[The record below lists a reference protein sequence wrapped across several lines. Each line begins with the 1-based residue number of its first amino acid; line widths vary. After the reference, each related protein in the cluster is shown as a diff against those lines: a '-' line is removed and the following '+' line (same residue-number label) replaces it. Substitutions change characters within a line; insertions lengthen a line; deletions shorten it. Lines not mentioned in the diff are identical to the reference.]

1 MKNKKTNPRRRPA
14 TWADVERAKKEAQAE
29 AVKLAWSILFY
40 ALTDKEGMTVE
51 ELQRIWDK
59 VNDISDSV
67 AQGYVN
73 VADLRNVLREEYG
86 INIV

>member
-14 TWADVERAKKEAQAE
+14 TWADVERSKRVGQAE

-40 ALTDKEGMTVE
+40 ELTDKEGMTVE

-59 VNDISDSV
+59 VNDVSDSV
-67 AQGYVN
+67 AKGYVN